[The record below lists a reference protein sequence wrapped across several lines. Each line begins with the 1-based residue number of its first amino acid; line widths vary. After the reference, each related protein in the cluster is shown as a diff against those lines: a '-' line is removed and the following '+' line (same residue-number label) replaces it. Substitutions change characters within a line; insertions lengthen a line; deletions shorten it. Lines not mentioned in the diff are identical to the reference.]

1 VWDHCVRCVSAS
13 SLARARVAVP
23 TLPTSEHVFVKIA
36 CIGGGPA
43 GLYFA
48 ISMKLR
54 DPSHEIEI
62 FERNAP
68 GVTFGWGVVFS
79 DLTVDNITANDPVSA
94 ATITAEFAHWDDID
108 VHFRG
113 ECVTSSG
120 HGFIGIG
127 RKRLLQIL
135 QDRARELGV
144 VLHFEAECDPADPK
158 WREYDLVI
166 ASDGINSR
174 FRDAYADAFGVDV
187 DVRANKFVWL
197 GTSKVFDAFTFAF
210 EETEHG
216 WIWAHAYRF
225 APDCSTFIVECS
237 EETWRACGFD
247 RIDQAEAITLC
258 EMLFARYLDGH
269 KLLSNA
275 AHLRGSAAWLNFRR
289 IKCERWSQGNVIL
302 LGDAAHTAHFSVG
315 SGTKLALEDAI
326 KLADVLTR
334 VSSPAL
340 AGEGEHPKDGRGALS
355 LEAALDE
362 YQAERSLEVLKL
374 QNSAR
379 NSTEWFETLHRYLHF
394 EPLQFAYSL
403 LTRSQRISHENLRL
417 RDREWLEG
425 VERWFWKRATN
436 GRSNKTAPPMFA
448 PFRLREMEIENRVTV
463 SPMAMYSAE
472 DGTPNDFHFVHY
484 GERALGG
491 AGLVFTEMTCVSPE
505 GRISPGCT
513 GMWNGEHVAAWKR
526 IVDFVHANSKAKIC
540 LQLGHSGGKGSTKLG
555 WQGNDVPLDDG
566 NWPVMAAS
574 DVPWSPVNQKPRA
587 MTRADMDAVRDQ
599 FVAAVRMGLE
609 CGFDMVELH
618 AAHGYLLSSF
628 ITPLQNRRSD
638 DYGGSLE
645 NRLRYPLEVFAAM
658 RAAWPSDRPMS
669 VRISANDWAGENGV
683 TPDEAVEI
691 GEAFARAGADLI
703 DVSAGQTW
711 TGAQPVYGRMFQTPF
726 SDKIRNEGRLATMA
740 VGNIYEPDHA
750 NSILAAGRADL
761 VALARPHL
769 IDPMWTL
776 RAAALLDYRDV
787 ACPPQYLNGLSQLAR
802 NLKREAEAAAALRV

>member
-1 VWDHCVRCVSAS
+1 MR
-13 SLARARVAVP
+13 
-23 TLPTSEHVFVKIA
+23 IA

-54 DPSHEIEI
+54 DASHEIEV
-62 FERNAP
+62 FERNPP

-79 DLTVDNITANDPVSA
+79 DLTVDNISRNDPVSA
-94 ATITAEFAHWDDID
+94 EIITKEFAHWDDID
-108 VHFRG
+108 VHFKG
-113 ECVTSSG
+113 QTITSGG

-127 RKRLLQIL
+127 RKRLLEIL

-144 VLHFEAECDPADPK
+144 VLRFEQECDPADPK
-158 WREYDLVI
+158 WRDYDLVI
-166 ASDGINSR
+166 ASDGANSR
-174 FRDAYADAFGVDV
+174 FRDAQAEAFGVDV
-187 DVRANKFVWL
+187 DVRRNKFVWL

-210 EETEHG
+210 EKTEHG

-237 EETWRACGFD
+237 EETWRSFGFD
-247 RIDQAEAITLC
+247 RMSQDESIAAC
-258 EMLFARYLDGH
+258 EKLFSKYLDGH
-269 KLLSNA
+269 RLQSNA
-275 AHLRGSAAWLNFRR
+275 THLVGSAAWLNFRR
-289 IKCERWSQGNVIL
+289 IKCERWNAGNVIL
-302 LGDAAHTAHFSVG
+302 LGDAAHTAHFSIG

-326 KLADVLTR
+326 KLAEVLNR
-334 VSSPAL
+334 P
-340 AGEGEHPKDGRGALS
+340 GIS
-355 LEAALDE
+355 LEAGLDE
-362 YQAERSLEVLKL
+362 YVAERNLEVLKL

-379 NSTEWFETLHRYLHF
+379 NSTEWFETLERYTHF

-425 VERWFWKRATN
+425 VERWFWKRATD

-448 PFRLREMEIENRVTV
+448 PFRLREMQVENRIVV
-463 SPMAMYSAE
+463 SPMDMYSAV
-472 DGTPNDFHFVHY
+472 DGVPNDFHLVHL

-513 GMWNGEHVAAWKR
+513 GMWNDDHVAAWKR
-526 IVDFVHANSKAKIC
+526 IVHFIHANSKAKIC
-540 LQLGHSGGKGSTKLG
+540 LQLGHSGAKGSTKLG
-555 WQGNDVPLDDG
+555 WEGNDVPLDEG
-566 NWPVMAAS
+566 NWPVIAAS
-574 DVPWSPVNQKPRA
+574 DVRWSPVNQVPRP
-587 MTRADMDAVRDQ
+587 MTRADMDEVRDQ

-609 CGFDMVELH
+609 SGFDMIEMH
-618 AAHGYLLSSF
+618 AAHGYLLSGF
-628 ITPLQNRRSD
+628 ITPLQNRRTD
-638 DYGGSLE
+638 EYGGSLE
-645 NRLRYPLEVFAAM
+645 NRLRYPLEIFAAM
-658 RAAWPSDRPMS
+658 RDAWPSDRPMS
-669 VRISANDWAGENGV
+669 VRISANDWAGTSGI

-711 TGAQPVYGRMFQTPF
+711 ADAQPVYGRMFQTPF
-726 SDKIRNEGRLATMA
+726 SDKIRNEARLATMA

-769 IDPMWTL
+769 IDPFWTL
-776 RAAALLDYRDV
+776 RAAAQLDYRDV
-787 ACPPQYLNGLSQLAR
+787 HCPPQYLNGLSQLAR

>member
-1 VWDHCVRCVSAS
+1 M
-13 SLARARVAVP
+13 
-23 TLPTSEHVFVKIA
+23 KIA

-79 DLTVDNITANDPVSA
+79 DLTVDNITKNDPASA
-94 ATITAEFAHWDDID
+94 KIITEEFAHWDDID
-108 VHFRG
+108 VHIRG
-113 ECVTSSG
+113 ECITSSG

-127 RKRLLQIL
+127 RKRLLEIL

-144 VLHFEAECDPADPK
+144 VLHFNAECDPADSK

-166 ASDGINSR
+166 ASDGANSR
-174 FRDAYADAFGVDV
+174 FRDATPEAFGVDI
-187 DVRANKFVWL
+187 DVRKNKFVWL
-197 GTSKVFDAFTFAF
+197 GTSKVFEAFTFAF

-237 EETWRACGFD
+237 EDTWRSFGFD
-247 RIDQAEAITLC
+247 RMTQDESIAAC
-258 EMLFARYLDGH
+258 EKLFAKYLDGH
-269 KLLSNA
+269 SLQSNA
-275 AHLRGSAAWLNFRR
+275 SHLVGSAAWLNFRR
-289 IKCERWSQGNVIL
+289 IKCERWATGNVIL
-302 LGDAAHTAHFSVG
+302 LGDAAHTAHFSIG

-326 KLADVLTR
+326 KLAEVLNR
-334 VSSPAL
+334 P
-340 AGEGEHPKDGRGALS
+340 GLS
-355 LEAALDE
+355 LEAARDE
-362 YQAERSLEVLKL
+362 YQAERNLEVLKL

-379 NSTEWFETLHRYLHF
+379 NSTEWFETLDRYLHF
-394 EPLQFAYSL
+394 EPVQFAYSL

-448 PFRLREMEIENRVTV
+448 PFTMRDMTVENRITV
-463 SPMAMYSAE
+463 SPMAMYSAV
-472 DGTPNDFHFVHY
+472 DGTPNDFHFVHL

-513 GMWNGEHVAAWKR
+513 GMWNDEHVPAWKR

-555 WQGNDVPLDDG
+555 WEGNDVPLDDG
-566 NWPVMAAS
+566 NWPVMSAS
-574 DVPWSPVNQKPRA
+574 DVPWSPVNQVPKP
-587 MTRADMDAVRDQ
+587 MTREDMDTVRDQ

-628 ITPLQNRRSD
+628 ITPLQNTRTD
-638 DYGGSLE
+638 EYGGSLE

-669 VRISANDWAGENGV
+669 IRISATDWAGENGI
-683 TPDEAVEI
+683 TPDDAVEI
-691 GEAFARAGADLI
+691 GEAFAREGADLI

-711 TGAQPVYGRMFQTPF
+711 AEQQPVYGRMFQTPF

-769 IDPMWTL
+769 VDPFWTL
-776 RAAALLDYRDV
+776 RAAAALDYRDV
-787 ACPPQYLNGLSQLAR
+787 YCPPQYLNGLSQLAR
-802 NLKREAEAAAALRV
+802 NLKREAEASAALRV

>member
-1 VWDHCVRCVSAS
+1 M
-13 SLARARVAVP
+13 
-23 TLPTSEHVFVKIA
+23 KIA
-36 CIGGGPA
+36 CIGAGPA

-79 DLTVDNITANDPVSA
+79 DQTVENLSANDPKSA
-94 ATITAEFAHWDDID
+94 KIIADEFAHWDDID
-108 VHFRG
+108 VHIHG
-113 ECVTSSG
+113 ETITSSG

-127 RKRLLQIL
+127 RKRLLEIL
-135 QDRARELGV
+135 QERARELGV
-144 VLHFEAECDPADPK
+144 VLYFEAECDPADPK
-158 WREYDLVI
+158 WRDYDLVI
-166 ASDGINSR
+166 ASDGANSR
-174 FRDAYADAFGVDV
+174 FRDAYADAFGVDI
-187 DVRANKFVWL
+187 DVRRNKFVWL

-210 EETEHG
+210 EKTEHG

-225 APDCSTFIVECS
+225 APDCSTFIVECD
-237 EETWRACGFD
+237 EDTWRSFGFD
-247 RIDQAEAITLC
+247 SMDQAEAIAAC
-258 EMLFARYLDGH
+258 EHLFAKYLDGH
-269 KLLSNA
+269 KLMSNA
-275 AHLRGSAAWLNFRR
+275 AHLRGSAQWLNFRR
-289 IKCERWSQGNVIL
+289 IKCERWSTGNVIL
-302 LGDAAHTAHFSVG
+302 LGDAAHTAHFSIG

-326 KLADVLTR
+326 KLAEVLTR
-334 VSSPAL
+334 K
-340 AGEGEHPKDGRGALS
+340 GLS
-355 LEAALDE
+355 LEAAMDE
-362 YQAERSLEVLKL
+362 YVAERNLEVLKL

-379 NSTEWFETLHRYLHF
+379 NSTEWFETLDRYLHF

-417 RDREWLEG
+417 RDRQWLEG
-425 VERWFWKRATN
+425 VERWFWKRATD

-448 PFRLREMEIENRVTV
+448 PLKLRDMQVENRITV
-463 SPMAMYSAE
+463 SPMAMYSAV

-484 GERALGG
+484 GERAMGG

-513 GMWNGEHVAAWKR
+513 GMWKDEHVAAWKR
-526 IVDFVHANSKAKIC
+526 IVEFVHANSKAKIC
-540 LQLGHSGGKGSTKLG
+540 VQLGHSGGKGSTKLG
-555 WQGNDVPLDDG
+555 WEGNDVPLDDG
-566 NWPVMAAS
+566 NWPVMSAS
-574 DVPWSPVNQKPRA
+574 NVPWSPANQTPRP
-587 MTRADMDAVRDQ
+587 MTRADMDEVRDQ
-599 FVAAVRMGLE
+599 FVAAVRMGIE

-628 ITPLQNRRSD
+628 LTPLQNRRTD
-638 DYGGSLE
+638 EYGGSLE

-658 RAAWPSDRPMS
+658 RAVWPGDRPMS
-669 VRISANDWAGENGV
+669 VRISATDWAGDNGI
-683 TPDEAVEI
+683 TPDDSVAI
-691 GEAFARAGADLI
+691 GEAFAQEGADLI

-711 TGAQPVYGRMFQTPF
+711 ADAQPTYGRMFQTPF

-769 IDPMWTL
+769 IDPFWTL
-776 RAAALLDYRDV
+776 RAAAALDYRDIHI
-787 ACPPQYLNGLSQLAR
+787 PPQYLNGMSQLAR

>member
-1 VWDHCVRCVSAS
+1 M
-13 SLARARVAVP
+13 
-23 TLPTSEHVFVKIA
+23 KIA

-43 GLYFA
+43 GFYFA

-54 DPSHEIEI
+54 DPAHEIEV

-79 DLTVDNITANDPVSA
+79 DQTVENLTANDPKSA
-94 ATITAEFAHWDDID
+94 KIIADEFAHWDDID

-113 ECVTSSG
+113 QCITSSG

-127 RKRLLQIL
+127 RKRLLEIL

-144 VLHFEAECDPADPK
+144 TLHFEAECDPADPK
-158 WREYDLVI
+158 WRDYDLVI
-166 ASDGINSR
+166 ASDGANSR
-174 FRDAYADAFGVDV
+174 FRDAHSVEFGVDI
-187 DVRANKFVWL
+187 DVRTNKFVWL
-197 GTSKVFDAFTFAF
+197 GTSKVFEAFTFAF

-237 EETWRACGFD
+237 EKVWRRFGFD
-247 RIDQAEAITLC
+247 TMSQDESIAIC
-258 EMLFARYLDGH
+258 ERLFAKYLDGH
-269 KLLSNA
+269 ELMSNA
-275 AHLRGSAAWLNFRR
+275 THLRGSAAWLNFRR
-289 IKCERWSQGNVIL
+289 IKCDNWSVGNVIL
-302 LGDAAHTAHFSVG
+302 LGDAAHTAHFSIG

-326 KLADVLTR
+326 KLAEVLNR
-334 VSSPAL
+334 PGLGDAQAL
-340 AGEGEHPKDGRGALS
+340 E
-355 LEAALDE
+355 E
-362 YQAERSLEVLKL
+362 YQAERNLEVLKL

-379 NSTEWFETLHRYLHF
+379 NSTEWFETLDRYLNF

-448 PFRLREMEIENRVTV
+448 PFRMRDMEIENRITV
-463 SPMAMYSAE
+463 SPMAMYSAV
-472 DGTPNDFHFVHY
+472 DGVPNDFHFVHY

-491 AGLVFTEMTCVSPE
+491 AGLIFTEMTCVSPE

-513 GMWNGEHVAAWKR
+513 GMWNTDHVVAWKR
-526 IVDFVHANSKAKIC
+526 IVDFVHSNSKAKIC
-540 LQLGHSGGKGSTKLG
+540 LQLGHSGAKGSTKLG
-555 WQGNDVPLDDG
+555 WEGNDVPLDEG

-574 DVPWSPVNQKPRA
+574 DVPWSPVNQVPA
-587 MTRADMDAVRDQ
+587 PMTRADMDAVREQ
-599 FVAAVRMGLE
+599 FVAAVRMGIE

-618 AAHGYLLSSF
+618 AAHGYLLSGF
-628 ITPLQNRRSD
+628 MTPLQNTRTD
-638 DYGGSLE
+638 EYGGSLE
-645 NRLRYPLEVFAAM
+645 NRLRYPLEVFRAM
-658 RAAWPSDRPMS
+658 REAWPGDRPMS
-669 VRISANDWAGENGV
+669 VRISATDWAGEQGI
-683 TPDEAVEI
+683 TPDDAVEI
-691 GEAFARAGADLI
+691 AEAFAEAGADLI

-726 SDKIRNEGRLATMA
+726 SDKLRNEAKLATMA

-769 IDPMWTL
+769 IDPFWTL
-776 RAAALLDYRDV
+776 RAAAALDYRDIHV
-787 ACPPQYLNGLSQLAR
+787 PPQYLNGQAQLAR

>member
-1 VWDHCVRCVSAS
+1 LGTFEAN
-13 SLARARVAVP
+13 L
-23 TLPTSEHVFVKIA
+23 VKIA
-36 CIGGGPA
+36 CVGAGPA

-79 DLTVDNITANDPVSA
+79 DQTVENLQANDPKSA
-94 ATITAEFAHWDDID
+94 KIIADEFAHWDDID
-108 VHFRG
+108 VHFG
-113 ECVTSSG
+113 DECITSSG

-127 RKRLLQIL
+127 RKRLLEIL

-144 VLHFEAECDPADPK
+144 AIHFEAECDPADPK

-166 ASDGINSR
+166 ASDGANSR
-174 FRDAYADAFGVDV
+174 FRDANEDAFGVDI

-197 GTSKVFDAFTFAF
+197 GTGKVFDAFTFAF
-210 EETEHG
+210 EKTELG

-237 EETWRACGFD
+237 EETWRSFGFD
-247 RIDQAEAITLC
+247 TMDQAEAIATC
-258 EMLFARYLDGH
+258 EKLFAKYLDGH
-269 KLLSNA
+269 SLQSNA

-289 IKCERWSQGNVIL
+289 IKCERWNSGNVIL

-326 KLADVLTR
+326 KLAQVLNR
-334 VSSPAL
+334 S
-340 AGEGEHPKDGRGALS
+340 GLS
-355 LEAALDE
+355 LEAAMDE
-362 YQAERSLEVLKL
+362 YVAERNLEVLKL

-379 NSTEWFETLHRYLHF
+379 NSTEWFETLERYAHF

-425 VERWFWKRATN
+425 VERWFWKRATD

-448 PFRLREMEIENRVTV
+448 PFKLREMEVQNRVAV
-463 SPMAMYSAE
+463 SPMAMYSAI

-484 GERALGG
+484 GERAMGG
-491 AGLVFTEMTCVSPE
+491 AGLIFTEMTCVSTE

-513 GMWNGEHVAAWKR
+513 GMWNADHVAAWKR

-540 LQLGHSGGKGSTKLG
+540 LQLGHSGAKGSTRVG
-555 WQGNDVPLDDG
+555 WEEDNAPLPDG

-574 DVPWSPVNQKPRA
+574 DVAWSPVNQTPTP
-587 MTRADMDAVRDQ
+587 MTRADMDKVRDE
-599 FVAAVRMGLE
+599 FVAAVQMGIE

-618 AAHGYLLSSF
+618 AAHGSLLSGF
-628 ITPLQNRRSD
+628 LTPLQNKRTD
-638 DYGGSLE
+638 EYGGSLE

-669 VRISANDWAGENGV
+669 VRISATDWAGDNGI
-683 TPDEAVEI
+683 TPDDAVAI
-691 GEAFARAGADLI
+691 GEAFAREGADLI

-726 SDKIRNEGRLATMA
+726 SDKLRNQARLATMA

-769 IDPMWTL
+769 IDPFWTL
-776 RAAALLDYRDV
+776 RAAAQLDYRDV
-787 ACPPQYLNGLSQLAR
+787 HVPPQYLNGMSQLAR